1 MEAIQEKARE
11 IGRLLSQTDEY
22 KALKRANEQLSEDR
36 ETVTLL
42 NELGALQDELSKEL
56 RDGKEPSAENQE
68 EYGRLADELQQKSI
82 YQMVVAAQ
90 SNFDRIM
97 VRMNEEIGRGI
108 EAGEQ
113 SLSLIHISEPTRRT
127 PIS

>member
-113 SLSLIHISEPTRRT
+113 SRIILSS
-127 PIS
+127 